1 MIDAAIV
8 GLGRWGKG
16 FLESVQ
22 GKSRRIRFVR
32 GVDTAPDVARDL
44 AARHGFEPSS
54 DLAEALADPAVQAL
68 VLVTPHSL
76 HREQVVA
83 CALAGKPVFCEKPL
97 ALTAADAQI
106 MIAACAS
113 AGVVLGAGHN
123 RRWWPAI
130 RELKRVIESGAL
142 GQILHVE
149 GHNSNE
155 NSNKVPDGWRT
166 LPSESPGGG
175 MTGAGL
181 HALDTFVGL
190 VGPVRHVYGR
200 ILERKPPPAPLD
212 TVSVLIEFA
221 DGTSGL
227 LATVRAT
234 PFYWRIHAFGT
245 QGSAEVLGE
254 TELVLRMSGKPPR
267 RLEMEPVDSQ
277 LAELEAFADAIEK
290 RAPFPIPPLQMLQT
304 VAAFEAVVRSLE
316 TGTMVSLPEESPD
329 GASGSET
336 PASRPSKSKA
346 G

>member
-32 GVDTAPDVARDL
+32 GVDTAPEVARDL
-44 AARHGFEPSS
+44 ASRHGFKPSS

-68 VLVTPHSL
+68 VLVTPHSQ

-83 CALAGKPVFCEKPL
+83 CARAGKPVFCEKPL
-97 ALTAADAQI
+97 ALTTADARI
-106 MIAACAS
+106 MISACAG

-123 RRWWPAI
+123 RRWWPAV

-142 GQILHVE
+142 GQILHIE

-155 NSNKVPDGWRT
+155 NSNNVPDGWRT

-181 HALDTFVGL
+181 HALDTLVGL
-190 VGPVRHVYGR
+190 VGPVRRVHAR
-200 ILERKPPPAPLD
+200 ILERKPPPAPFD
-212 TVSVLIEFA
+212 TVSALIEFA

-245 QGSAEVLGE
+245 RGSAEVLGE
-254 TELVLRMSGKPPR
+254 TELVLRMSGEPPR
-267 RLEMEPVDSQ
+267 RLAMEPVDSQ
-277 LAELEAFADAIEK
+277 LAELEAFVDAIEK
-290 RAPFPIPPLQMLQT
+290 RVPFPISPSHMLQT

-316 TGTMVSLPEESPD
+316 TGTTVSLPEEP
-329 GASGSET
+329 G
-336 PASRPSKSKA
+336 
-346 G
+346 

>member
-44 AARHGFEPSS
+44 AARHGFKPSS

-83 CALAGKPVFCEKPL
+83 CARAGKPVFCEKPL
-97 ALTAADAQI
+97 ALTAADARI
-106 MIAACAS
+106 MIAACAR

-155 NSNKVPDGWRT
+155 NSNNVPDGWRT

-181 HALDTFVGL
+181 HALDTLVGL
-190 VGPVRHVYGR
+190 VGPVRRVYGR

-245 QGSAEVLGE
+245 RGSAEVLGE
-254 TELVLRMSGKPPR
+254 TELVLRTSGKPPR
-267 RLEMEPVDSQ
+267 RVEMEPVDSQ

-290 RAPFPIPPLQMLQT
+290 RAAFPIPPPEMLQT

-316 TGTMVSLPEESPD
+316 TGTMVSLPAKDLRRTS
-329 GASGSET
+329 
-336 PASRPSKSKA
+336 
-346 G
+346 

>member
-32 GVDTAPDVARDL
+32 GVDTAPGVARDL

-54 DLAEALADPAVQAL
+54 DLAEALVDPAVQAL

-83 CALAGKPVFCEKPL
+83 CARAGKPVFCEKPL

-142 GQILHVE
+142 GPILHVE

-181 HALDTFVGL
+181 HALDTLVGL
-190 VGPVRHVYGR
+190 VGPVRRVYAR

-212 TVSVLIEFA
+212 TVSALIEFA

-245 QGSAEVLGE
+245 RGSAEVLGE

-267 RLEMEPVDSQ
+267 RLELDPVDSQ

-304 VAAFEAVVRSLE
+304 VAAFEAVVRSLA
-316 TGTMVSLPEESPD
+316 TGTMVSLQEES
-329 GASGSET
+329 G
-336 PASRPSKSKA
+336 
-346 G
+346 

>member
-22 GKSRRIRFVR
+22 GRSGRIRFVR
-32 GVDTAPDVARDL
+32 GVDTAPEVARGL
-44 AARHGFEPSS
+44 AARHGFKPSS

-83 CALAGKPVFCEKPL
+83 CARAGKPVFCEKPL
-97 ALTAADAQI
+97 ALTMADARI
-106 MIAACAS
+106 MIDACVR

-130 RELKRVIESGAL
+130 RELGRVIESGAL

-155 NSNKVPDGWRT
+155 NSNNVPDGWRT

-181 HALDTFVGL
+181 HALDTLVGL
-190 VGPVRHVYGR
+190 AGPVRRVCGQF
-200 ILERKPPPAPLD
+200 LGRKPPPAPLD

-221 DGTSGL
+221 NGTSGL

-267 RLEMEPVDSQ
+267 RQELDPVDSQ
-277 LAELEAFADAIEK
+277 LAELEAFADAIEA
-290 RAPFPIPPLQMLQT
+290 RAAFPISAEQMLAT
-304 VAAFEAVVRSLE
+304 VAAFEATIRSLE
-316 TGTMVSLPEESPD
+316 
-329 GASGSET
+329 SGS
-336 PASRPSKSKA
+336 AVILD
-346 G
+346 

>member
-1 MIDAAIV
+1 
-8 GLGRWGKG
+8 
-16 FLESVQ
+16 
-22 GKSRRIRFVR
+22 
-32 GVDTAPDVARDL
+32 
-44 AARHGFEPSS
+44 
-54 DLAEALADPAVQAL
+54 
-68 VLVTPHSL
+68 
-76 HREQVVA
+76 
-83 CALAGKPVFCEKPL
+83 
-97 ALTAADAQI
+97 
-106 MIAACAS
+106 
-113 AGVVLGAGHN
+113 
-123 RRWWPAI
+123 
-130 RELKRVIESGAL
+130 
-142 GQILHVE
+142 
-149 GHNSNE
+149 
-155 NSNKVPDGWRT
+155 
-166 LPSESPGGG
+166 

-181 HALDTFVGL
+181 HALDTLVGL

-290 RAPFPIPPLQMLQT
+290 RASFPIPPLQMLQT